1 MKQTVIW
8 LDDIRDPKEHTAK
21 VYRDKNNIFWCKSM
35 KEFTHMFPKLNVDM
49 VWFDHD
55 LKLEHYTPQKYWG
68 NYYESDKYQRERNHT
83 ETGYD
88 CAAWMV
94 KYCRENN
101 IEIPMYKSQSANPV
115 GRDRIISLLNWETK
129 ENTQV

>member
-1 MKQTVIW
+1 MKTVIW
-8 LDDIRDPKEHTAK
+8 LDDLRCPEEYTDE
-21 VYRDKNNIFWCKSM
+21 VYRGKNNIFWCKNM

-55 LKLEHYTPQKYWG
+55 LKPEHYTPKEYWDS
-68 NYYESDKYQRERNHT
+68 YYESDKYQRNQNHT

-94 KYCRENN
+94 KYCSDNG

-115 GRDRIISLLNWETK
+115 GRDRIMSLLNWEKK
-129 ENTQV
+129 ENTQI